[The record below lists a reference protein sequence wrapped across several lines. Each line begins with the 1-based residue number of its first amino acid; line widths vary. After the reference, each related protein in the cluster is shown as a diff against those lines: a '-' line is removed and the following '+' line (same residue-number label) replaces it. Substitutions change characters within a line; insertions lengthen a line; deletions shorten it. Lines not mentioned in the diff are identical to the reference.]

1 VRLPGLPG
9 SAEFMRAYEI
19 ALEGPRAPIGAQKRS
34 KPGSISAAIAAYYDS
49 YKFFVSK
56 AEGTKAMRRSILERM
71 REVVGDYPMA
81 ALSPKYIKKVLENQP
96 PQAARNFLKTIRSL
110 CQFAV
115 EGEWMRED
123 PTRNIKLP
131 SVKSDGYHT
140 WTEDEIAQFEAHHP
154 IGTKARLAFALLLYT
169 AQRPG
174 DVRQMGRQ
182 HIRDGVV
189 KVKQQKTGTPL
200 DIPVHAEL
208 KAVVDATVSE
218 HLTFL
223 VTPAGKPYTGENFSG
238 WFRKQCD
245 AAGMPKACSAHG
257 LRKAACR
264 RLAEAGCSAS
274 EIASISGH
282 ATLHEVARYTKKAD
296 QARMARNAMARAR
309 IGNTEVSNFEPQ
321 VSNTP

>member
-1 VRLPGLPG
+1 
-9 SAEFMRAYEI
+9 MRAYEI

-81 ALSPKYIKKVLENQP
+81 ALSPKYIKRVLENQP

-182 HIRDGVV
+182 RILPSLNG
-189 KVKQQKTGTPL
+189 KT
-200 DIPVHAEL
+200 
-208 KAVVDATVSE
+208 
-218 HLTFL
+218 
-223 VTPAGKPYTGENFSG
+223 
-238 WFRKQCD
+238 
-245 AAGMPKACSAHG
+245 
-257 LRKAACR
+257 
-264 RLAEAGCSAS
+264 
-274 EIASISGH
+274 
-282 ATLHEVARYTKKAD
+282 AR
-296 QARMARNAMARAR
+296 
-309 IGNTEVSNFEPQ
+309 S
-321 VSNTP
+321 